1 MVKRLAKAMVCGA
14 AVTAALSACH
24 KPLFPKDQPR
34 NQFEIYDRM
43 RNSSTQLTEPDE
55 FGNPR
60 PALRARLSQPQ

>member
-1 MVKRLAKAMVCGA
+1 MRRMVQSMLMFAFLMTALAGCM
-14 AVTAALSACH
+14 

-43 RNSSTQLTEPDE
+43 RNANQQLTEPDE

-60 PALRARLSQPQ
+60 PALRARLAQPQ